1 MALSQERQARRR
13 RHFGTRRIDRR
24 VASRIGRRRLVRMQ
38 QEPSIKQWIIAS
50 IRRILAGQPFT
61 RTDWEAQPRAGWD
74 EIEPK
79 RRLFLLRLDKHPAY
93 FAWTALRW
101 WADDADIRAKDP
113 KYGEMRRSKLQEL
126 LEEIDP
132 VGRTE
137 DPAR

>member
-1 MALSQERQARRR
+1 M
-13 RHFGTRRIDRR
+13 
-24 VASRIGRRRLVRMQ
+24 
-38 QEPSIKQWIIAS
+38 KS
-50 IRRILAGQPFT
+50 IRS
-61 RTDWEAQPRAGWD
+61 DD
-74 EIEPK
+74 C
-79 RRLFLLRLDKHPAY
+79 FLLRLDKHPAY

-113 KYGEMRRSKLQEL
+113 KYGEMRKSKLQEL